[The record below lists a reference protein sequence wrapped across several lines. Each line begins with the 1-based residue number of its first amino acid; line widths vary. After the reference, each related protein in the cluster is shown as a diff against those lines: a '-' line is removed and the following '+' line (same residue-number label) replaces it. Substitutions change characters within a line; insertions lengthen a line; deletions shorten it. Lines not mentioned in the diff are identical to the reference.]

1 MEDPTPTPE
10 AKPPSEVADTGA
22 AEAASDRPADVHS
35 KEGDGDEET
44 KWWIDRGPKKEAAK
58 GEVQKGL
65 IERWAIEL
73 LKDYRQERALQNI
86 VDINQRA
93 LAEFNAEEKKW
104 GYVSLGVGRFP
115 QKRLNHIREGLRIPR
130 YAKTLVIDAGYS
142 VRLLIT
148 GEPPGEKVVD
158 INFTEAP
165 SMDYWIDN
173 ELIDERLFGSVE
185 EALRRLRH
193 SLHRYL
199 RKSTVTLPL

>member
-1 MEDPTPTPE
+1 MEHPIPTPA
-10 AKPPSEVADTGA
+10 AKPASENAESGA
-22 AEAASDRPADVHS
+22 VEEASDRPADVRG
-35 KEGDGDEET
+35 KEADGEEES

-58 GEVQKGL
+58 GEEKGL

-93 LAEFNAEEKKW
+93 LAEFNAAEKKW

-115 QKRLNHIREGLRIPR
+115 QKRLNYVREGLRIPR

-148 GEPPGEKVVD
+148 GDPPGEKVVD

-173 ELIDERLFGSVE
+173 ELIEERLFGSVE